1 MKHISRNN
9 GAKRRHVWAAEAWCF
24 GRCLGDPKMHTTKGV
39 ATIAVLSLA
48 NGGDNLG
55 IYIPLFATST
65 KPALTVEDPMP
76 GAVQNPM

>member
-1 MKHISRNN
+1 
-9 GAKRRHVWAAEAWCF
+9 
-24 GRCLGDPKMHTTKGV
+24 MHTTKGV